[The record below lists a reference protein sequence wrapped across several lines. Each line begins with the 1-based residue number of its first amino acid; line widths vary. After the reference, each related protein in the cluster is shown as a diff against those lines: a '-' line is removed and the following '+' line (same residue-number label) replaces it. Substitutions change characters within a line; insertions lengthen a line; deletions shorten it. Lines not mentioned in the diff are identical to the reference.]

1 MGEFSTSM
9 ANEESSFFQDSP
21 VQASPFPNLL
31 SEFVYTRTYSRWL
44 DEEQRRE
51 TWTETVDRYMDF
63 IEEERPAV
71 PKRVLKDIR
80 NAILSLKVMPSMRAL
95 WAAGDAARRDNTC
108 FYNCSSLP
116 IDSLRAFSEAL
127 YVLMQGT
134 GVGFSVE
141 RRFTENLPT
150 VPLLTGETV
159 PYKIDDSTEGWADSL
174 YFGLTQWYAGNRV
187 AFDYTGLRP
196 RGAPLKTKGG
206 RASGHEPLKQLH
218 DLCEDTFLGA
228 TGRKLRPI
236 ECHDILCAIGDIVHV
251 GGFRR
256 AALISFSD
264 PDDGEMRHAKDWSR
278 GDFPAIRYM
287 SNNSAYYEEIPSSE
301 VFWKDW
307 HALVASKSGE
317 RGFFRAS
324 EKKKGLRAGHI
335 LRSNPCGEI
344 LLKYTPS
351 IDPFSESGGG
361 NFCNLSAA
369 VMRATDTK
377 KTMAEK
383 VRLATWI
390 GAIQASFT
398 HFPYLRPTWKTV
410 CDQDRLLGVDI
421 TGQCDNPGLSDN
433 PEMMLYF
440 NEVAR
445 LTAAEAAAYLQI
457 NMPVAITCGKPSG
470 NSSQFVDC
478 ASGFHPR
485 YAAYYLRRV
494 RIDGKDPLTAL
505 MRDAGMQMFKENGQ
519 EHIPDAEVPVWV
531 VQFPVKAPEGAMLR
545 NSETAIEMC
554 ERYLRVM
561 NSWCSERGHNQSAT
575 IYVHEHEWED
585 LGKWVFAHFD
595 EITGL
600 SFLPFDSGKYRLAPY
615 EEITSKQYEV
625 AQAAMPHIDFS
636 LLTAYEREDRGL
648 GSVELACQ
656 GGSCE
661 IDFNR
666 NSIPPVGEAK

>member
-9 ANEESSFFQDSP
+9 ADNENTFFQRDS
-21 VQASPFPNLL
+21 VVASPFPNLL

-44 DEEQRRE
+44 DDEGRRE

-63 IEEERPAV
+63 IETERPGV
-71 PKRVLKDIR
+71 PKRILREIR
-80 NAILSLKVMPSMRAL
+80 NGILTMQVMPSMRAL
-95 WAAGDAARRDNTC
+95 WAAGEAARRDNTC
-108 FYNCSSLP
+108 LYNCSCLP
-116 IDSLRAFSEAL
+116 VDSLRSFSEGL
-127 YVLMQGT
+127 FVLMQGT

-141 RRFTENLPT
+141 RRFTDNLPV
-150 VPLLTGETV
+150 VPALTGETISYQV
-159 PYKIDDSTEGWADSL
+159 VDSTEGWADSL
-174 YFGLTQWYAGNRV
+174 YFGLTQWYAGNKV
-187 AFDYTGLRP
+187 EFDYSLLRL

-206 RASGHEPLKQLH
+206 RASGPEPLKQLH
-218 DLCEDTFLGA
+218 DLCQETFLGA

-236 ECHDILCAIGDIVHV
+236 ECHDIMCAIGDIVHV

-264 PDDGEMRHAKDWSR
+264 PDDAEMRHAKDWSR

-287 SNNSAYYEEIPSSE
+287 SNNSAYYEESPTKE
-301 VFWKDW
+301 TFWKDW
-307 HALVASKSGE
+307 NALVASKSGE
-317 RGFFRAS
+317 RGFYRVS
-324 EKKKGLRAGHI
+324 DRKKGLRTNRI

-344 LLKYTPS
+344 LLSLTPS
-351 IDPFSESGGG
+351 EYPFGETGGG
-361 NFCNLSAA
+361 EFCNLTCA

-377 KTMAEK
+377 ETFAAK

-398 HFPYLRPTWKTV
+398 HFPYLRSAWTQV
-410 CDQDRLLGVDI
+410 CNQDRLLGVDV

-433 PEMMLYF
+433 VGTMLYF

-445 LTAAEAAAYLQI
+445 YTAAEATATLGI
-457 NMPVAITCGKPSG
+457 NMPVSITCGKPSG

-485 YAAYYLRRV
+485 YASHYLRRV
-494 RIDGKDPLTAL
+494 RIDGKDPLTSL
-505 MRDAGMQMFKENGQ
+505 MRDAGVPMFKENGQ

-545 NSETAIEMC
+545 NSETAIQMC

-575 IYVHEHEWED
+575 IYVHEHEWEG
-585 LGKWVFAHFD
+585 LGEWVFEHFD

-600 SFLPFDSGKYRLAPY
+600 SFLPFDSGRYRLAPY
-615 EEITSKQYEV
+615 EEITAAEYEV

-648 GSVELACQ
+648 GSVELACSS
-656 GGSCE
+656 GACE

-666 NSIPPVGEAK
+666 KDMIAIGEAK